1 MLVPVVEQN
10 RDSVVSQCQRS
21 KYFTK
26 AWSIMLYLDI
36 QITQAFY
43 WFGAWACE
51 NRCHQINVEDSI
63 ITKQVMFAV

>member
-10 RDSVVSQCQRS
+10 RDSVGSQCQRS

-26 AWSIMLYLDI
+26 AWSIMSYLHI
-36 QITQAFY
+36 QITQDFY

-51 NRCHQINVEDSI
+51 NRCHRINVEDSI